1 MIRIEYSANAESI
14 ASELASKLDAKRLKQ
29 ALTRASKASTRG
41 IEKYAI
47 SQVTEFF
54 TASTDSLRKSKYS
67 RMRVTNDEYT
77 AELEATGKRLPLTA
91 FKHKPE
97 GITRRSDRLSV
108 EVLKGSTESR
118 YPAFK
123 RRMRGFLPDW
133 HGGNLQIFRR
143 RGKESTPLQMLRG
156 AGLTDMLTK
165 SKVTD
170 AIIVR
175 MIKQYELELEKEI
188 TQ

>member
-47 SQVTEFF
+47 SQVTESF

-67 RMRVTNDEYT
+67 RTRVTNDEYT

-133 HGGNLQIFRR
+133 HEGNLQIFRR
-143 RGKESTPLQMLRG
+143 RGKESTPLQML
-156 AGLTDMLTK
+156 LTDMLTK

-175 MIKQYELELEKEI
+175 MINQYELELEKEI
-188 TQ
+188 TK